1 MAWVELKSPNK
12 YLLNLDFDLR
22 DQTTVMQVKQYDTYK
37 IDGYLFSNGIPQF
50 IDSGFEY
57 FLRVRRPDNKVIF
70 ATRDL
75 SSSNYESFLRFN
87 ITAEMTEI
95 PGHMLA
101 DVAIY
106 EILNNEV
113 FGNVSDARGA
123 NETRVVQEPI
133 EIEGDDI
140 AYLIKSTQPFTI
152 EVLPSPGPIPDG
164 IASEDGYQA
173 IGGIGGSSAHVYGT
187 TLSFSGQPPV
197 PPVVYLS

>member
-1 MAWVELKSPNK
+1 MAWVQLKSPNK

-37 IDGYLFSNGIPQF
+37 IDGYLFSNGVPQF
-50 IDSGFEY
+50 IDSNFEY

-87 ITAEMTEI
+87 ITAEMTEV

-106 EILNNEV
+106 DISYNNRGGLLTDEEED
-113 FGNVSDARGA
+113 VS
-123 NETRVVQEPI
+123 
-133 EIEGDDI
+133 
-140 AYLIKSTQPFTI
+140 YLIKSTQPFTI
-152 EVLPSPGPIPDG
+152 EVLSSPSPIPDG
-164 IASEDGYQA
+164 IASEDGYQTV
-173 IGGIGGSSAHVYGT
+173 GGIGGSPAHVYGT

-197 PPVVYLS
+197 VYVD